1 MDRRKMVATVA
12 TITSDAEAAII
23 LNGSD
28 FNVSGLFINR
38 LIIFTSGSELL
49 SSDGSGNNCRL
60 FFYFSFTS
68 LICHANTPQDVLDVV
83 VFHHAAHTANTK
95 F

>member
-49 SSDGSGNNCRL
+49 SSDGSGNNCRPILSPAEEASRYSL
-60 FFYFSFTS
+60 FFLPEGS
-68 LICHANTPQDVLDVV
+68 AVLSD
-83 VFHHAAHTANTK
+83 
-95 F
+95 

>member
-23 LNGSD
+23 LNGCD

-49 SSDGSGNNCRL
+49 SSDGSGNNCSRNQARHKL
-60 FFYFSFTS
+60 
-68 LICHANTPQDVLDVV
+68 H
-83 VFHHAAHTANTK
+83 
-95 F
+95 

>member
-49 SSDGSGNNCRL
+49 SSDGSGNNCRRLLVVTTCSFWAFPKIINHL
-60 FFYFSFTS
+60 FPKYGT
-68 LICHANTPQDVLDVV
+68 D
-83 VFHHAAHTANTK
+83 K
-95 F
+95 

>member
-1 MDRRKMVATVA
+1 MVATVA

-23 LNGSD
+23 LNGCD

-49 SSDGSGNNCRL
+49 SSDGSGNNCSQVMKL
-60 FFYFSFTS
+60 LVKVKVEQNFDKNWKNSIFFY
-68 LICHANTPQDVLDVV
+68 
-83 VFHHAAHTANTK
+83 K
-95 F
+95 

>member
-12 TITSDAEAAII
+12 TITSGAEAAII

-49 SSDGSGNNCRL
+49 SSDGSGNNCRP
-60 FFYFSFTS
+60 FFGLKVINRF
-68 LICHANTPQDVLDVV
+68 
-83 VFHHAAHTANTK
+83 
-95 F
+95 

>member
-60 FFYFSFTS
+60 VMQECPIRFSKS
-68 LICHANTPQDVLDVV
+68 HLKQSSY
-83 VFHHAAHTANTK
+83 VFPCYYCPWL
-95 F
+95 